1 MLPSHTETEIKLWA
15 SDLAAVAARLAAL
28 GAQLHSPR
36 TAERNLRYDR
46 SDGSLSAQGQVLRL
60 RQDAAVRLTYKAPH
74 GDDPHTRTELE
85 IGVSDFETTHQL
97 LQALGYHVAWRYE
110 KFRTTYWLD
119 ACEIVLD
126 ELPFGDFV
134 EVEGG
139 SITALEAVI
148 TRLGMADA
156 PRFTQSYSELF
167 FSVRERLSLPFR
179 DLTFEN
185 FRHLAR
191 ADLAHALLTEADR
204 TL

>member
-1 MLPSHTETEIKLWA
+1 MLTSHTETEIKLWA

-28 GAQLHSPR
+28 GAQLHVPR

-46 SDGSLSAQGQVLRL
+46 ADGSLSAQRQVLRL
-60 RQDAAVRLTYKAPH
+60 RQDAAARLTYKAPH
-74 GDDPHTRTELE
+74 SDDPRTRTELE
-85 IGVSDFETTHQL
+85 VSVSDFETADQL
-97 LQALGYHVAWRYE
+97 LQALGFHVAWRYE
-110 KFRTTYWLD
+110 KFRTTYWLGD
-119 ACEIVLD
+119 CEIALD

-134 EVEGG
+134 EVEGKA
-139 SITALEAVI
+139 IAAIEAVI
-148 TRLGMADA
+148 AQLNMADA

-167 FSVRERLSLPFR
+167 FSVRERLGLPFR